1 MEPIAFYSY
10 QCGVIDCFTEMIR
23 AGLKKVA
30 FSHPTSS
37 MEERDALLP
46 FSREICRQYGT
57 CFCPIDDP
65 LLTDLFP
72 VSMNKGTYHI
82 IYWKKEEDWREYCRI
97 KSDKE
102 QLIRQNAYTG
112 EARTEIAYR
121 LGRLLSYPEDG
132 IAQLIQANQELE

>member
-1 MEPIAFYSY
+1 
-10 QCGVIDCFTEMIR
+10 
-23 AGLKKVA
+23 
-30 FSHPTSS
+30 
-37 MEERDALLP
+37 
-46 FSREICRQYGT
+46 
-57 CFCPIDDP
+57 
-65 LLTDLFP
+65 
-72 VSMNKGTYHI
+72 MNKGTYHI